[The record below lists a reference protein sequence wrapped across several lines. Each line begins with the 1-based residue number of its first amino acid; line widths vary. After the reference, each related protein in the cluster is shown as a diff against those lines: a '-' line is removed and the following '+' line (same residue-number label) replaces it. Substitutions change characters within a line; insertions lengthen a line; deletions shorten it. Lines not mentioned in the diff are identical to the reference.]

1 LSANVPQDSTPFV
14 RPTVTPTP
22 TLISGVDTCRVVA
35 HKGVEIRYSQLRANS
50 HFPSIHKVVDNR
62 PNVGHAGVTM
72 NTIKVAVYG
81 RVSTDKQ
88 ETDNQLRVLR
98 EYCAAA
104 GHQIVAEY
112 VDAGITGSGKV
123 KRPAF
128 VSMMEAA
135 RKREFDLLLFWSLD
149 RLSREGALATLQ
161 HLKKLDG
168 YGVAWRSH
176 TEAYFDS
183 LGPFRDAVIAI
194 IGTIAAMERSKISER
209 TRAGLQ
215 RTKARG
221 TVLGR
226 RKDDEAYAAVIAAH
240 RERPNVSV
248 RELARQAGV
257 SRTTVARALADSYN
271 HATA

>member
-1 LSANVPQDSTPFV
+1 MKA
-14 RPTVTPTP
+14 
-22 TLISGVDTCRVVA
+22 
-35 HKGVEIRYSQLRANS
+35 
-50 HFPSIHKVVDNR
+50 
-62 PNVGHAGVTM
+62 
-72 NTIKVAVYG
+72 IKAAIYA
-81 RVSTDKQ
+81 RCSTDKQ
-88 ETDNQLRVLR
+88 DTTNQLMQLR
-98 EYCAAA
+98 QYCLAA
-104 GHQIVAEY
+104 GHEIVMEF
-112 VDAGITGSGKV
+112 VDDGITGSGKA
-123 KRPAF
+123 KRPQFSA
-128 VSMMEAA
+128 MLDAA